1 MAFETSTDS
10 FGNTFLK
17 CLNNTFDIDSLYK
30 QIETIKKPNKG
41 IVFVGFS
48 NTIISQLNCIHYNG
62 DIIYLSTNNG
72 ENYHLMINNSSCP
85 QFCDNTIRASG
96 VSVVLKHESSYF
108 SLLMK
113 DRTKK
118 ILSCIGGVCTQSE
131 YKSNPNYSLRVAKR
145 ELKEETQGI
154 VEVINRKLQGETQ
167 GFVEIGTDK
176 IYCSGIV
183 LTESEQLDII
193 SQVEFLSTYYG
204 LKVPDFY
211 TCYKHTINT
220 PDLYDRFRV
229 FVSLMFDE
237 RNRLPNGDYQL
248 NYLDNSETE
257 YIYAIKL
264 SDNIIDTET
273 HNFQTIMDNI
283 SSQTSKIDLNGSRIS
298 NLHMFFN
305 YVHLKTITEN
315 SKSDSTDKY
324 EFNDLEMFSKLKL
337 HPSLRKLSY
346 KW

>member
-1 MAFETSTDS
+1 MAFETRTDS

-17 CLNNTFDIDSLYK
+17 CISHTFDIDSLYN

-41 IVFVGFS
+41 IIFVGFS
-48 NTIISQLNCIHYNG
+48 DTIISQLNSNYYNS
-62 DIIYLSTNNG
+62 DIIYLTTNNG

-85 QFCDNTIRASG
+85 QFCDQTIRASG
-96 VSVVLKHESSYF
+96 VSIILEHESSYY

-131 YKSNPNYSLRVAKR
+131 YKSNPDYSLMVAKR

-154 VEVINRKLQGETQ
+154 VEVVNRKLQGETQ
-167 GFVEIGTDK
+167 GFVEIGSDK

-183 LTESEQLDII
+183 LSDSDQLDII
-193 SQVEFLSTYYG
+193 AQVEFLSVYYG

-211 TCYKHTINT
+211 TCYKHTVNT
-220 PDLYDRFRV
+220 PALYDKFRV
-229 FVSLMFDE
+229 FASLMFDD

-264 SDNIIDTET
+264 SDNIIGTGT
-273 HNFQTIMDNI
+273 HNFQTIMNNI
-283 SSQTSKIDLNGSRIS
+283 SDQTSKIDLNGSRIS

-305 YVHLKTITEN
+305 YLHLKSIIEN
-315 SKSDSTDKY
+315 SESLDY

-337 HPSLRKLSY
+337 HPSLRNLSY

>member
-17 CLNNTFDIDSLYK
+17 CISCTFDIDSLYN
-30 QIETIKKPNKG
+30 QIETVKKQNKG
-41 IVFVGFS
+41 IIFVGFDD
-48 NTIISQLNCIHYNG
+48 TIITQLNSVYYNS
-62 DIIYLSTNNG
+62 DIIYLTTNNG

-85 QFCDNTIRASG
+85 QFCDKTIRASG
-96 VSVVLKHESSYF
+96 VSVVLKQDESYY

-118 ILSCIGGVCTQSE
+118 ILTCIGGVCTQSE
-131 YKSNPNYSLRVAKR
+131 YKSNPDYSLMVVKR

-154 VEVINRKLQGETQ
+154 VEVVSRKLQGETQ

-183 LTESEQLDII
+183 LSNSDQLDII
-193 SQVEFLSTYYG
+193 AQAEFLSVYYG

-220 PDLYDRFRV
+220 PDLYDKFRV
-229 FVSLMFDE
+229 FVGLMFDD

-264 SDNIIDTET
+264 SDNIITTET
-273 HNFQTIMDNI
+273 HNFQTVMNNI
-283 SSQTSKIDLNGSRIS
+283 SDQTSKIDLNGSRIS

-305 YVHLKTITEN
+305 YLHLKSITEN
-315 SKSDSTDKY
+315 SESLSHEFSDP
-324 EFNDLEMFSKLKL
+324 EMFSKLKL
-337 HPSLRKLSY
+337 HPSLKKLSY
-346 KW
+346 EW